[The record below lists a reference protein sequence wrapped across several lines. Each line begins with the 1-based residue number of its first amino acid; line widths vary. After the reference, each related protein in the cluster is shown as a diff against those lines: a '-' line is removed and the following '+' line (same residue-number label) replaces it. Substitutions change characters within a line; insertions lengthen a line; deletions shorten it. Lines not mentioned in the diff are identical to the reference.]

1 MREYFDEDIA
11 RISVEYEAFVRAI
24 VKRGNGE
31 KIWRGESP
39 IAVPVPSTVPS
50 PVPSTAPATVPV
62 PAIVPDAAP
71 AR

>member
-39 IAVPVPSTVPS
+39 IAAPVPST
-50 PVPSTAPATVPV
+50 V

>member
-31 KIWRGESP
+31 KVWRGESP
-39 IAVPVPSTVPS
+39 IAAPV
-50 PVPSTAPATVPV
+50 PATVPATV
-62 PAIVPDAAP
+62 PAPAIVPDAAP